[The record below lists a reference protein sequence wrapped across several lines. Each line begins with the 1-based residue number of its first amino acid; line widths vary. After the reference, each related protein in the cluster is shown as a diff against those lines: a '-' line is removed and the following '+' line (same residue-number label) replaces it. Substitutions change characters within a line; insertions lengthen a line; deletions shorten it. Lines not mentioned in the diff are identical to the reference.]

1 MKTANHTILLALA
14 VAGLL
19 IVSQQCQAAEPEQGD
34 ESAWLEGGPKL
45 APKLP
50 ENSDEAIDHIMRRIK
65 ETDPNKADE
74 LTKMRQSNPEKFRDE
89 IRKIMR
95 ERLGGKMRE
104 RMGQRDTGPMVPLGP
119 MGPLDEFEIMHDRSV
134 EYLEW
139 LKKNDP
145 NEAKELTKLKAE
157 NPELFMRKVMLG
169 YKKYGRIIEAAKENP
184 ELAKVLKE
192 NLALN
197 AERDKLLGK
206 IKAATNENEKKSLIK
221 ELGNVLDRKFDVIL
235 KRKQI
240 SYQQL
245 LKKLDELKQE
255 IKKSEANVEKW
266 KDPAFKKESVKKHLE
281 ELIAET
287 EGFEWN

>member
-1 MKTANHTILLALA
+1 M
-14 VAGLL
+14 AGL
-19 IVSQQCQAAEPEQGD
+19 IVLSQQCRAAEPEQGD
-34 ESAWLEGGPKL
+34 ESAWLEAGPKPGP
-45 APKLP
+45 APS
-50 ENSDEAIDHIMRRIK
+50 ENQDEAIDRIMRRIK

-74 LTKMRQSNPEKFRDE
+74 LTKIRESNPEKFRAE
-89 IRKIMR
+89 IRKIMQ
-95 ERLGGKMRE
+95 EQSGKKMRE
-104 RMGQRDTGPMVPLGP
+104 RMGQRDTGPMGP
-119 MGPLDEFEIMHDRSV
+119 MGPMDGFEMIHDRSV
-134 EYLEW
+134 EYLDW

-169 YKKYGRIIEAAKENP
+169 YKKYGRIIETEKENP
-184 ELAKVLKE
+184 ELAKILKE
-192 NLALN
+192 NLAIN

-206 IKAATNENEKKSLIK
+206 IKAATNETEKKILTK
-221 ELGNVLDRKFDVIL
+221 ELENVLDRKFDVIL

-287 EGFEWN
+287 EGFKWN